1 MSFSTWL
8 RGLNIRPAVTNQF
21 FSLAEPSNNNALS
34 DAKAMEQALIS
45 GAWYSIS
52 QTAAKAVA
60 SLPIKLAVENAKG
73 EFEEITEGDYY
84 NLIFYP
90 NKNQTLSELW
100 ELQSLYYFINGEFYN
115 YHQRESIGFVDG
127 EILSLP
133 PEAITVLT
141 SELGK
146 ILSTVT
152 GYEFTDRGQVHN
164 INPEDILHVKMPNPT
179 LEGRESKNGLSPLQ
193 AGQNLLNGSINI
205 ETALAWYFE
214 NRGASMIL
222 SGDSSDPSMSLKS
235 SDKAALELSLMQRLG
250 GAFKMNKS
258 VVTST
263 PIKATQLNASSSD
276 MQMIDNQ
283 NLVIERLCALID
295 MPPIL
300 VGVNTSSTYNNVKEA
315 KTQMA
320 TNLTIPTAERYIK
333 GYDRTLLKEFTEATG
348 KRHIMY
354 VDKGE
359 VDVLHPSSEEVRDQN
374 RKDVEA
380 GIMTPNEA
388 RAKSPLSLDPMDDP
402 QAEELHF
409 KTQTTINGN

>member
-21 FSLAEPSNNNALS
+21 FSLAEPSNNNSLS
-34 DAKAMEQALIS
+34 DAKAIEQALVS

-52 QTAAKAVA
+52 QTAAKGVA

-90 NKNQTLSELW
+90 NKDQTLSELW

-115 YHQRESIGFVDG
+115 YHKRESIGFIDG

-141 SELGK
+141 SEMGK
-146 ILSTVT
+146 ILSSVT

-164 INPEDILHVKMPNPT
+164 LSPEDVLHIKMPNPT
-179 LEGRESKNGLSPLQ
+179 LDGRESKNGLSPLQ

-283 NLVIERLCALID
+283 NLIIERLCALID

-333 GYDRTLLKEFTEATG
+333 GYERTLLKEFTEATG

-359 VDVLHPSSEEVRDQN
+359 IDVLHPSSEEVRDQN

-388 RAKSPLSLDPMDDP
+388 REKSPLSLDPINDP

-409 KTQTTINGN
+409 KTQTNINGK